1 MSKEPAVTS
10 GQDLASVPP
19 NPDYPARL
27 EIDYPAKSSRLL
39 LFFRGIISFPQWVVL
54 ILLAIPAFI
63 GALLAWIIV
72 LITARYPRSIF
83 HFMAGILRQGHRLM
97 AYQLMLTDR
106 YPPFTLGDKKSY
118 PVRVEID
125 EPPNMHIHRWRALLQ
140 GILVY
145 PAAIA
150 GGVIMFV
157 AYFCVV
163 LAWFAILIT
172 GHYPKWIFRLATVGL
187 RWTLRTSM
195 YQYLMT
201 ERYPPFVWA

>member
-1 MSKEPAVTS
+1 MSKEPTVMS
-10 GQDLASVPP
+10 VQDVANVPP
-19 NPDYPARL
+19 NPDYPARM

-54 ILLAIPAFI
+54 ILLAIPALI

-97 AYQLMLTDR
+97 AYQLLLTDR
-106 YPPFTLGDKKSY
+106 YPPFGLGDKESY
-118 PVRVEID
+118 PVRIQID

-140 GILVY
+140 FIIAY
-145 PAAIA
+145 PAQLA
-150 GGVIMFV
+150 GGVILFLGYIC
-157 AYFCVV
+157 AI
-163 LAWFAILIT
+163 LAFFAILIT
-172 GHYPKWIFRLATVGL
+172 GHYPKWIFRLVTVGL
-187 RWTLRTSM
+187 RWSLRTTAF
-195 YQYLMT
+195 QYLMT